1 MLDLGGADAKSQ
13 GAQSAVR
20 TGMGIAANYRHAR
33 QGGALF
39 GTDDVHDTLTQVI
52 HAEFGDAV
60 FFAVGVQRVDLQ
72 AGNGILYALLA
83 VGRGHVVVGHGKIG
97 PYPPRLAPGQAKAL
111 KCLRSSEE
119 NTSEPQSLMSC
130 PYAVFSLKTHI
141 N

>member
-52 HAEFGDAV
+52 HAAFSDAV
-60 FFAVGVQRVDLQ
+60 FFAVCVQRVALQGGTSILSDLPVFGCGKVVYVQ
-72 AGNGILYALLA
+72 GI
-83 VGRGHVVVGHGKIG
+83 VG
-97 PYPPRLAPGQAKAL
+97 L
-111 KCLRSSEE
+111 LRS
-119 NTSEPQSLMSC
+119 
-130 PYAVFSLKTHI
+130 YKR
-141 N
+141 

>member
-39 GTDDVHDTLTQVI
+39 GTDDVHDTLTPVI

-60 FFAVGVQRVDLQ
+60 FFAVGVHRVDLH
-72 AGNGILYALLA
+72 AGTGIVYALLA
-83 VGRGHVVVGHGKIG
+83 VGRGPVVVRHGHVGH
-97 PYPPRLAPGQAKAL
+97 YPPRLPPRPAQAPQP
-111 KCLRSSEE
+111 S
-119 NTSEPQSLMSC
+119 P
-130 PYAVFSLKTHI
+130 
-141 N
+141 